1 MLNERGLPH
10 GARRRFPRP
19 SRVLGAAVAVSVFA
33 VGFTAPWSGAQAA
46 PFAYR
51 VSAGGWSSVTGP
63 DGAGFTADRDYQ
75 GGSTAGPFS
84 GDVAGTTADDL
95 YRKHRWGMAGY
106 SVAVPA
112 SANYR
117 VRLHFAEPVFSTAG
131 RRVFHVTAEGSQK
144 VSNLDVVARVG
155 QFTALVVEF
164 NQTVKDGTLNLGFT
178 SVVED
183 PFISG
188 IEVLSAGRPTPT
200 TAAPTPTSTT
210 VAPTPTT
217 VAPTTTTVAPTPT
230 TVAPTPTTVAPTTTT
245 VKPTTTT
252 TVAPTTTTT
261 TPPSGG
267 TGSTRCPA
275 YPAFPNASCTGVLPG
290 TSLSPSG
297 SVSSSFDGQVIQNLD
312 INGSI
317 QVNHNNVTV
326 RNVRLR
332 NPGGRAITVLNTT
345 GLVVED
351 CEIDGTGN
359 TDGSEAIA
367 HHNYTM
373 RRCNVHHFGEGPRV
387 NGNVVLEDNYFHTF
401 TNFIPQGAHQD
412 CVQITSGN
420 NITIRHNTCMMNVDG
435 GNAAIMIGSYSG
447 GDILVE
453 KNLLG
458 GGGFTAYCGEMNGY
472 TNVRYLN
479 NRFSTAYFPRGGYWG
494 PWGQCGNA
502 TLSGN
507 VWHDGPNAGQPVS

>member
-1 MLNERGLPH
+1 MLNERGLPQ
-10 GARRRFPRP
+10 GARRRLPRP
-19 SRVLGAAVAVSVFA
+19 ARVLGAAVAVSVLA
-33 VGFTAPWSGAQAA
+33 IGFTAPWSGAQAA
-46 PFAYR
+46 APFAYR
-51 VSAGGWSSVTGP
+51 ASAGGWSSVSGP
-63 DGAGFTADRDYQ
+63 DGVVFSADRDYQ
-75 GGSTAGPFS
+75 GGSAAGPFS

-95 YRKHRWGMAGY
+95 YRKHRWGMTGY

-112 SANYR
+112 SATYK

-144 VSNLDVVARVG
+144 VSNLDVVAQAGR
-155 QFTALVVEF
+155 FTALVVEF
-164 NQTVKDGTLNLGFT
+164 NQTVKDGRLDLGFT

-188 IEVLSAGRPTPT
+188 IEVLSTGRPTPT
-200 TAAPTPTSTT
+200 TAAPTP
-210 VAPTPTT
+210 VPTT
-217 VAPTTTTVAPTPT
+217 VAPTTTTVAPTTT

-261 TPPSGG
+261 VPPSGG
-267 TGSTRCPA
+267 TGGSRCPA
-275 YPAFPNASCTGVLPG
+275 YPAFPDASCTGVLPG
-290 TSLSPSG
+290 SSLSPSG
-297 SVSSSFDGQVIQNLD
+297 SVTTSFDGQVIQNLD
-312 INGSI
+312 ISGSI

-332 NPGGRAITVLNTT
+332 NPGGTAITVLQKT

-359 TDGSEAIA
+359 TNGAEVIN
-367 HHNYTM
+367 HHNYTI
-373 RRCNVHHFGEGPRV
+373 RRCNVHHFGEGPRA
-387 NGNVVLEDNYFHTF
+387 NGNVVIEDNYFHSF

-420 NITIRHNTCMMNVDG
+420 NITIRHNTCLMNVDG

-453 KNLLG
+453 NNLLG

-494 PWGQCGNA
+494 PWAQCGNA
-502 TLSGN
+502 TRTGN

>member
-1 MLNERGLPH
+1 MFRMLNERGLPH
-10 GARRRFPRP
+10 GTRRKIPRP
-19 SRVLGAAVAVSVFA
+19 ARVLGAAVAVSVLA

-46 PFAYR
+46 TPFAYR
-51 VSAGGWSSVTGP
+51 VSAGGWSSVSGP
-63 DGAGFTADRDYQ
+63 NGVVFSADRDYQ
-75 GGSTAGPFS
+75 GGSTAGPFA
-84 GDVAGTTADDL
+84 GDVGGTTADDL

-106 SVAVPA
+106 TVAVPA
-112 SANYR
+112 KATYK
-117 VRLHFAEPVFSTAG
+117 VRLHFAEPVFSSAG
-131 RRVFHVTAEGSQK
+131 RRVFHVNAEGARK

-155 QFTALVVEF
+155 PFKALVVEF
-164 NQTVKDGTLNLGFT
+164 NQTVNDGKLNLAFP

-183 PFISG
+183 PFVSG
-188 IEVLSAGRPTPT
+188 IEVLATSS
-200 TAAPTPTSTT
+200 STT
-210 VAPTPTT
+210 TT
-217 VAPTTTTVAPTPT
+217 VAPTTTTVA
-230 TVAPTPTTVAPTTTT
+230 
-245 VKPTTTT
+245 PTTTT

-261 TPPSGG
+261 VPPSGG
-267 TGSTRCPA
+267 TGSSRCPA
-275 YPAFPNASCTGVLPG
+275 YPAFPDASCTGVLPG
-290 TSLSPSG
+290 SSLSPSG
-297 SVSSSFDGQVIQNLD
+297 SVTTAFDGQVIQNLD

-332 NPGGRAITVLNTT
+332 NPGGTAITVLQKT

-359 TDGSEAIA
+359 TNGAEVIN
-367 HHNYTM
+367 HHNYTI
-373 RRCNVHHFGEGPRV
+373 RRCNVHHFGEGPRA
-387 NGNVVLEDNYFHTF
+387 NGNVVIEDNYFHTF

-412 CVQITSGN
+412 CVQITSGH

-453 KNLLG
+453 NNLLG

-494 PWGQCGNA
+494 PWAQCGNA
-502 TLSGN
+502 TRTGN